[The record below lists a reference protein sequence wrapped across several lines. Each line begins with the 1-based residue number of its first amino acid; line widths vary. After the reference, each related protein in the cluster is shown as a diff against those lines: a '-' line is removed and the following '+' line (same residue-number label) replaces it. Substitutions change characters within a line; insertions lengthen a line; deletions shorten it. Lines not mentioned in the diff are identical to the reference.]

1 MVTSLSHIVPP
12 TDAIPRLL
20 STFSGLIK
28 SQRKNNSGGGGVPGA
43 REQKELGEGTNQKSR
58 GRNEGNTEGHNL
70 GGRTAQEDE
79 DEKEYHRGNGEVG
92 GWGRT
97 NGGPVGTEKQKVR
110 PDRRIPAV
118 APELAS
124 STATEHSR
132 RPHRTQTDKREIEQ
146 RETRRN

>member
-12 TDAIPRLL
+12 TDAIPQLL

-70 GGRTAQEDE
+70 GGRPAQEDE

-92 GWGRT
+92 G
-97 NGGPVGTEKQKVR
+97 VGTDERGTKETEKQKVR
-110 PDRRIPAV
+110 PDRLIPAV
-118 APELAS
+118 APELHLQQQQS
-124 STATEHSR
+124 IPGDHTGR
-132 RPHRTQTDKREIEQ
+132 RQTKGR
-146 RETRRN
+146 